1 MTKRFYLV
9 TAVFIFLL
17 RFVGYSQISSS
28 VQSGCAP
35 LLGVTFTYS
44 PAGVNPVW
52 DFGDGSSSASPNPVH
67 TFSTPKT
74 YTVTY
79 TANGVST
86 QSLVI
91 NVYGKPT
98 PSFSAISATKG
109 CVPYPVT
116 FKDNS
121 TGGGG
126 VPINTW
132 QWAFGDGG
140 TNINNSANQTYTYG
154 VGGQFNVTV
163 KIIDQH
169 GCDSSLTIPN
179 MVTVSQKPTIS
190 VTPFNLSAC
199 LPPLAIN
206 YTCTATSHS
215 PINNNLN
222 YLWTFNTGAT
232 STLANP
238 PTQTYTTTGVFPV
251 QVKVTD
257 ANNCSDSVLK
267 NVIIQN
273 PTAVFTVNDTVC
285 AHDSTHFHPHGSSA
299 GIQTW
304 NYGDG
309 QTGTDS
315 THYYSAQGHYTATLT
330 VTNGACSNSVS
341 HSIYAEQPSPNFSLT
356 PSYICSLPKVVSLT
370 NTSAPPNSGFTYSW
384 SYTFTPAPSP
394 PYASNISTVSSQV
407 SPTFTVTHIDTNR
420 YTINKLDT
428 NRILLTLTTI
438 HGCVERISHIDSI
451 FLPAARFMPDKY
463 EGCVPLK
470 VTFSDSSK
478 FDSPNVPNPKNPI
491 TSWEY
496 IFGDGTSATVN
507 SAPGNIVH
515 TYTAVGIYYP
525 ILVIHTLKGCG
536 DTSYAIKIEVG
547 SKPVASFSV
556 SPPSVCIGGNV
567 TLTNTTPTSYSVD
580 TWHYL
585 GDGGYYASSC
595 SDAQNLTWPFTHAT
609 GPQNVSL
616 VTCFRGCCD
625 TVTQTGAVDVKGPL
639 AKFTVAMN
647 CDSSHVFNFAGNI
660 STIDAGTS
668 WTWNF
673 GDGDTTA
680 LLTPPSSQNIAHTY
694 TATGDYN
701 VILSSYAPNGCH
713 PSKDT
718 ITIHVRDL
726 KADFKFDTLLC
737 ATTPHNFDASISTD
751 VYTGIANNGYIWLW
765 GDGTHPDILSGS
777 SITHNFSNSGRDTVR
792 LIVKDI
798 NGCTDTVK
806 KIIRAF
812 AVVASFT
819 CNPIMC
825 TNSTVTFTNTSTA
838 DTTISASTGYS
849 WSFGDGNTSTQQNPV
864 HTYSISNTSINT
876 VTVTLVATS
885 ALGCVSTHTAIISIS
900 RPNAIFHPTSSIN
913 ICSGSAVSF
922 ASTNSYPNMT
932 WNFGD
937 GTTLGPTPPSTT
949 SSHSYTASGNYTISL
964 SIVDAAGCI
973 DVKTYNQPVNV
984 QNIPQVIITSPAF
997 ASAQLCRPYQAQ
1009 FTDNSVVN
1017 IFASRVW
1024 NLGNGSTIN
1033 NNLNSV
1039 GTIYSLNGTYTI
1051 SLTETTTNGCAA
1063 TLTKTITVVGPQGD
1077 FTLTP
1082 STICK
1087 GQSITFT
1094 IKDTSNVAA
1103 WNWDFGDGVIDS
1115 TSVSPISHTYNFHP
1129 PSGSTNVQLVLYSP
1143 GLTCNSTA
1151 SHPINIQQ
1159 VIANFNR
1166 NLHNELFVTDTAHCV
1181 GSADT
1186 FTNTSTGADTYGW
1199 NYGDGSAVN
1208 TTTLSPQHQYTVAG
1222 VYNVELF
1229 IKNNASGCVD
1239 TLIKKMYIYPAFS
1252 VTATGDTIC
1261 QGSIAQLNSSAA
1273 TTYSWSPAASLSSAT
1288 SANPTTSP
1296 NATSTFSLM
1305 ASDINGCKDSV
1316 TAVVYVIQPP
1326 VTITWSTSIVVGQ
1339 TVVLPGNQ
1347 VNAGYTYT
1355 WSPIDNLS
1363 CIHCPEPVFSG
1374 TVDAHYTETI
1384 ADVRGCFTGQSTFYV
1399 EVKPLASI
1407 DVPTAFTPNGDG
1419 TNDIV
1424 YVDGWGIKILQYF
1437 KIFNRWGE
1445 LVFESN
1451 DLKVGWD
1458 GVYKGVPQNMET
1470 YVYEASAIPYISDKP
1485 ITKKGYIKLLR

>member
-9 TAVFIFLL
+9 TAVFILL
-17 RFVGYSQISSS
+17 FRFVCLSQISSS

-44 PAGVNPVW
+44 PAGVNPFW

-79 TANGVST
+79 TANGVSAQT
-86 QSLVI
+86 LVI

-98 PSFSAISATKG
+98 PSFSAITATKG
-109 CVPYPVT
+109 CIPYPVT

-126 VPINTW
+126 VPITTW

-140 TNINNSANQTYTYG
+140 TNLTNNANQTYTYG

-169 GCDSSLTIPN
+169 GCDSSLTIN
-179 MVTVSQKPTIS
+179 NLVTVSQKPTIS

-199 LPPLAIN
+199 LPPLVVN
-206 YTCTATSHS
+206 YTCTASSHS
-215 PINNNLN
+215 PLNSNLN

-238 PTQTYTTTGVFPV
+238 PAQTYTALGVFPV

-257 ANNCSDSVLK
+257 ANNCSDSVMK

-273 PTAVFTVNDTVC
+273 PTAVFNIGDTVC
-285 AHDSTHFHPHGSSA
+285 TNDSTRFSPYGSST
-299 GIQTW
+299 GIKTW

-309 QTGTDS
+309 QTGTD
-315 THYYSAQGHYTATLT
+315 TAHYYTAPGHYTVTLT

-341 HSIYAEQPSPNFSLT
+341 HTIYAEQPSPNFSLT

-370 NTSAPPNSGFTYSW
+370 NTSTPSNSGFTYSW
-384 SYTFTPAPSP
+384 SYSFTPSASP

-407 SPTFTVTHIDTNR
+407 NPTFTVTHIDTNR

-438 HGCVERISHIDSI
+438 HGCVEHISHIDSI
-451 FLPAARFMPDKY
+451 FLPTARFMPDKY

-478 FDSPNVPNPKNPI
+478 FDNPKNPI

-496 IFGDGTSATVN
+496 IFGDGTSTTVT
-507 SAPGNIVH
+507 SSPGNTVH
-515 TYTAVGIYYP
+515 TYTAVGVYYP

-547 SKPVASFSV
+547 SKPAASFV
-556 SPPSVCIGGNV
+556 VTPTVACIGDNI

-595 SDAQNLTWPFTHAT
+595 SDAQNVSWPFTHAT
-609 GPQNVSL
+609 GPQDVSL
-616 VTCFRGCCD
+616 VACFRGCCD
-625 TVTQTGAVDVKGPL
+625 TTTQTGAVTIHGPL
-639 AKFTVAMN
+639 AKFTVAMD
-647 CDSSHVFNFAGNI
+647 CSSPHVFNFAGII
-660 STIDAGTS
+660 STIDPGAS

-694 TATGDYN
+694 TATGDYT
-701 VILSSYAPNGCH
+701 VILSSYNTSTGCH

-718 ITIHVRDL
+718 ITVHVRDL

-737 ATTPHNFDASISTD
+737 ATTPHSFDASISTG

-765 GDGTHPDILSGS
+765 GDGTHPDILSGQTIS
-777 SITHNFSNSGRDTVR
+777 HSFSNSGKDTVK

-798 NGCTDTVK
+798 NGCMDTVTK
-806 KIIRAF
+806 VIRAF
-812 AVVASFT
+812 SVAASFT
-819 CNPIMC
+819 CPPVMC

-838 DTTISASTGYS
+838 DTTISATTGYN
-849 WSFGDGNTSTQQNPV
+849 WSFGDGTTSTQQNPV
-864 HTYSISNTSINT
+864 HTYTISNTSINT

-885 ALGCVSTHTAIISIS
+885 ALGCISTHTTVITIS
-900 RPNAIFHPTSSIN
+900 RPSALFHPTSSIN

-922 ASTNSYPNMT
+922 ASSNSYPNMT

-937 GTTLGPTPPSTT
+937 GTTLGPTPPSITT
-949 SSHSYTASGNYTISL
+949 SHSYTASGTWVVSL
-964 SIVDAAGCI
+964 SVVDAAGCT
-973 DVKTYNQPVNV
+973 DVKTYNQSVYVENK
-984 QNIPQVIITSPAF
+984 PQAVITSPAF
-997 ASAQLCRPYQAQ
+997 ASPQLCRPYQAQ
-1009 FTDNSVVN
+1009 FTDNSIVSVFN
-1017 IFASRVW
+1017 YRIW

-1033 NNLNSV
+1033 NNLSTV
-1039 GTIYSLNGTYTI
+1039 GTIYSANGTYTI
-1051 SLTETTTNGCAA
+1051 SLIVVTKNNCMDTIK
-1063 TLTKTITVVGPQGD
+1063 KTITVVGPQGD

-1094 IKDTSNVAA
+1094 TTDTSDVAS
-1103 WNWDFGDGVIDS
+1103 WHWDFGDGTD
-1115 TSVSPISHTYNFHP
+1115 TTAVSPISHQYNFHP
-1129 PSGSTNVQLVLYSP
+1129 PSGSTNVQIVYYSP
-1143 GLTCNSTA
+1143 GLTCNSTQ
-1151 SHPINIQQ
+1151 SHPINIKQ
-1159 VIANFNR
+1159 VIADFDR
-1166 NLHNELFVTDTAHCV
+1166 NLHNELLATDTAHCV
-1181 GSADT
+1181 GTTDT
-1186 FTNTSTGADTYGW
+1186 FTNTSAGADSYGW

-1208 TTTLSPQHQYTVAG
+1208 TTTVSPQHQYTVAG
-1222 VYNVELF
+1222 VYNVELY

-1239 TLIKKMYIYPAFS
+1239 TLIKKMYIYPSFS
-1252 VTATGDTIC
+1252 LTATGDTIC
-1261 QGSIAQLNSSAA
+1261 SGKPAQLNASTAVNYSWTVPPTSTVFSNIANPVVSPTTT
-1273 TTYSWSPAASLSSAT
+1273 TTYSL
-1288 SANPTTSP
+1288 
-1296 NATSTFSLM
+1296 L

-1316 TAVVYVIQPP
+1316 GTLVYVIQPP
-1326 VTITWSTSIVVGQ
+1326 TTITWSTSIVVGQ

-1347 VNAGYTYT
+1347 LNAGYTYT
-1355 WSPIDNLS
+1355 WSPADNLS
-1363 CIHCPEPVFSG
+1363 CIHCPEPVYSG
-1374 TVDAHYTETI
+1374 TVDAHFIETI

-1424 YVDGWGIKILQYF
+1424 YVDGWGIKTLQYF